1 MSCSYA
7 VLRDFA
13 GPVATVLAA
22 IVVVGVTWRFS
33 SQQAKTARGQLR
45 LDLFDKRYAAY
56 KDIEKRLALVL
67 NVPGSATADEVAQLF
82 LAFDEA
88 ALFFSPATCEW
99 LRTIKDDCKAFAEAA
114 AHEGSGDARMRAALK
129 KKLVDYLRAMPARF
143 HDDLSLGQ
151 LTSD

>member
-13 GPVATVLAA
+13 GPIATVVAA

-45 LDLFDKRYAAY
+45 LNLFDKRYAVY
-56 KDIEKRLALVL
+56 KDIQQHLKVYLDGAPRSWLA
-67 NVPGSATADEVAQLF
+67 AELF
-82 LAFDEA
+82 KSLDEA
-88 ALFFSPATCEW
+88 AFLFSPATCKW
-99 LRTIKDDCKAFAEAA
+99 LQTVRDDTQASIADMGTGF
-114 AHEGSGDARMRAALK
+114 DPDLK
-129 KKLVDYLRAMPARF
+129 TKLREHLGAMPKHF
-143 HDDLSLGQ
+143 HDDLSLSQ

>member
-45 LDLFDKRYAAY
+45 LNLFEKRYAVY
-56 KDIEKRLALVL
+56 KDIQRHLKTFLKGAPRSWLA
-67 NVPGSATADEVAQLF
+67 EELF
-82 LAFDEA
+82 VAFDEA
-88 ALFFSPATCEW
+88 AFFFSAPTCEW
-99 LRTIKDDCKAFAEAA
+99 LKTVRDDTQAFIDAGAMER
-114 AHEGSGDARMRAALK
+114 EGRGDPRQYAGLQT
-129 KKLVDYLRAMPARF
+129 KLVAHFRAMPERF
-143 HDDLSLGQ
+143 HDDLSLSQ
-151 LTSD
+151 PTSD